1 MIREIT
7 HVRNEERPE
16 LTCHIFPGQ
25 AVNIPIEE
33 DLDKGD
39 YDQKMHFKQRL
50 NP

>member
-7 HVRNEERPE
+7 HARNDEWPD
-16 LTCHIFPGQ
+16 LTCHISQ

-39 YDQKMHFKQRL
+39 YDRKMHFKQRL